1 MNADLHNLD
10 DLPVPSWEDD
20 RDYRPPYGYQ
30 EWLYD
35 ESGDP
40 DELALERADA
50 ELDQINHW
58 IDVAEQND
66 QPDPS

>member
-10 DLPVPSWEDD
+10 DLPAPPWGVEDF
-20 RDYRPPYGYQ
+20 
-30 EWLYD
+30 ESLY
-35 ESGDP
+35 EELGDP

-58 IDVAEQND
+58 INVAEQND
-66 QPDPS
+66 QSDLS